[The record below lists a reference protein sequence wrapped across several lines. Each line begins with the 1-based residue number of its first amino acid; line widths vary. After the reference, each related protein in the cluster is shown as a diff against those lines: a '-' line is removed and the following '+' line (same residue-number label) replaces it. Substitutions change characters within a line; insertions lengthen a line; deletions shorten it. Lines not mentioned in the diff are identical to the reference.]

1 MLQKLWPT
9 PYKIKK
15 GDLGSFLIQL
25 IIFIIVCAVIGWVIG
40 LVASLPIIN
49 IFGWILGLAVEVYSV
64 VGIVLCLLN
73 FLGVTK

>member
-15 GDLGSFLIQL
+15 GDLVSFLIQL
-25 IIFIIVCAVIGWVIG
+25 IIFILVCVVIGWVIG

>member
-25 IIFIIVCAVIGWVIG
+25 IIFIIVCVVIGWVIG